1 MIDIAIIGA
10 GPSGLTA
17 AIYAARA
24 GYDVTIFEKNFSGG
38 QMNFTNEIENFPGFE
53 KISGSELS
61 IKMEGQAKSLGV
73 KFKNIEIKL
82 IKKENDLFKIAT
94 SNDEFIAKKVI
105 ISLGATSR
113 TLGIESEEKFRGMGV
128 SYCATCDGGFFK
140 NRNVAVIGGGNTAFE
155 DAVYLSNICKKVYI
169 IHRKNSFRADKIL
182 QEEAKS
188 IDNIEFIYSSEV
200 DEIEGDTEVNA
211 LKLKNTQNNNI
222 TQIQVDGVFIAI
234 GIKPN
239 SELVEGLVEKDEEG
253 YIITDVNMRTSLS
266 GMYAVGDVRNTS
278 LRQIITACADGAIA
292 INDIVMRNNE

>member
-24 GYDVTIFEKNFSGG
+24 GYIVTIFEKNFSGG

-53 KISGSELS
+53 KISGSELAM
-61 IKMEGQAKSLGV
+61 KMEGQAKSLGV
-73 KFKNIEIKL
+73 DFKNAEIKS
-82 IKKENDLFKIAT
+82 IKKDNDVFKIET
-94 SNDEFIAKKVI
+94 SDDEFIAKKVVV
-105 ISLGATSR
+105 SLGAKAK

-140 NRNVAVIGGGNTAFE
+140 NRDVAVIGGGNTAFE
-155 DAVYLSNICKKVYI
+155 DAIYLSKICKKVYV
-169 IHRKNSFRADKIL
+169 IHRKNSFRADNIL

-188 IDNIEFIYSSEV
+188 IENIEFIYNSEV
-200 DEIEGDTEVNA
+200 DEIQGDTEVKS
-211 LKLKNTQNNNI
+211 LRLKNTQSNEMSEI
-222 TQIQVDGVFIAI
+222 HVDGVFIAI

-239 SELVEGLVEKDEEG
+239 SELVEGLVEKNENG
-253 YIITDVNMRTSLS
+253 YILTDANMRTSLN

-292 INDIVMRNNE
+292 INDIVMKNDD